1 MREKETSTILYLC
14 RHGET
19 DFPLDRIYCDERED
33 PPLNAAGR
41 CQAKA
46 LAEGLAGERVEKIY
60 ASPVGRTRETAEY
73 LARVSACE
81 IETVPALVERRF
93 GSWEGLSFDEI
104 QRADPEGYAAWKA
117 DQAGYA
123 PPGGETA
130 YDLAERVVPAM
141 AAIAEAHPRGRIA
154 VVSHVGPLRVF
165 LTGALGMPLE
175 RYRWLTLDYAS
186 VSRLDV
192 GKHQKNLR
200 YLNRLFY

>member
-1 MREKETSTILYLC
+1 MREKEASTTLYLC

-33 PPLNAAGR
+33 PPLNATGR

-46 LAEGLAGERVEKIY
+46 LAEGLAGERLEKIY
-60 ASPVGRTRETAEY
+60 ASPVGRTWETAEY
-73 LARVSACE
+73 LARVSGCSVEA
-81 IETVPALVERRF
+81 VPALVERRF
-93 GSWEGLSFDEI
+93 GVWEGLTFAEI
-104 QRADPEGYAAWKA
+104 QRDDPRGYAAWKA

-123 PPGGETA
+123 PEGGETA
-130 YDLAERVVPAM
+130 YALAERVGPAM
-141 AAIAEAHPRGRIA
+141 TALIEAHPGGRIA

-165 LTGALGMPLE
+165 LAEALGMPLE

-186 VSRLDV
+186 ASRLDV
-192 GKHQKNLR
+192 GERQKNLR